1 MARTWLIGTALFTSQ
16 HIQHPTHKVK
26 KMEYYLNLKITG
38 KTEEGKPVK
47 VDIEGKVIGALN
59 LDLRGLENI
68 TLEQTQPT
76 KPQPTEQPEQEAP
89 SKQKKYERKHPPL
102 SLRDKGRVYEF
113 LKKGYTT
120 LQIMKKMPHVD
131 EWHIRG
137 CKAYLT
143 RLEQEEEQ

>member
-1 MARTWLIGTALFTSQ
+1 
-16 HIQHPTHKVK
+16 
-26 KMEYYLNLKITG
+26 MEYYLNLKITG

-47 VDIEGKVIGALN
+47 VDIEGKVIGTLN
-59 LDLRGLENI
+59 LDLKGLEQI
-68 TLEQTQPT
+68 TLERTQPAE
-76 KPQPTEQPEQEAP
+76 QQQAEQQPEQAAP

-120 LQIMKKMPHVD
+120 QQIMKKMPHVD
-131 EWHIRG
+131 EWHVRG

-143 RLEQEEEQ
+143 RVEQEEEQ